1 MKEKLL
7 HATGIIN
14 GFFNFING
22 QKILLIKSDSSKVAY
37 YFDCVGHFY
46 WVANFN
52 YQYTHFFIFQTFFD
66 LLDIYCE
73 NRFKMNDTNFC
84 QRYQEVRRSV
94 RQDNIEDLFISELYD
109 IAKDWRNGIVHHD
122 YKIENNEVVLTTRK
136 GKKPQVKKIHFRYFK
151 LMNELIY
158 QLVTCGVVSK
168 SLYGINAKYSGFL
181 ILLDK
186 FYPHRQ
192 SKLRILLA
200 NDCNFTKIKFPD
212 YRWHR
217 HFSLNISEDESV
229 ILNTEGVKRESLDF
243 EIYEADSE
251 IRILVTAEGER
262 ISCPLTIN
270 NTVYTLTNNGM
281 TYLFPSEV
289 IINNPDI
296 KLKDMNKWILN
307 ESA

>member
-1 MKEKLL
+1 MNKNLL
-7 HATGIIN
+7 HATGIIS
-14 GFFNFING
+14 GFFNFTDE
-22 QKILLIKSDSSKVAY
+22 QKIVLTNIDDSRSVY
-37 YFDCVGHFY
+37 YFNCVGHFE
-46 WVANFN
+46 WMGRFN
-52 YQYTHFFIFQTFFD
+52 YQYTHFFIFQAFFD

-73 NRFKMNDTNFC
+73 DRFKIYGTNFC
-84 QRYQEVRRSV
+84 QRFNKINDSIQES
-94 RQDNIEDLFISELYD
+94 NAEDLFISELYN

-122 YKIENNEVVLTTRK
+122 YEIENDQVILT
-136 GKKPQVKKIHFRYFK
+136 KKNRNKKSVSKIHFRDFK

-158 QLVTCGVVSK
+158 QTVTIGGVSD
-168 SLYGINAKYSGFL
+168 SLYGVNAKYSGFL

-186 FYPHRQ
+186 FHPQRQ

-200 NDCNFTKIKFPD
+200 NDCNFTKIRLPD
-212 YRWHR
+212 YRWYR
-217 HFSLNISEDESV
+217 HFSLNISEDESI

-243 EIYEADSE
+243 EIDEADSE

-262 ISCPLTIN
+262 IFCPLTIN

-289 IINNPDI
+289 IINNPDM